1 MIKREIK
8 GIDSEVELAR
18 IHANMDAAFEQLN
31 ESIEKSKAALG
42 VTGRVMTHEEIEQ
55 ETERAKLTID
65 GWSVAIGIQPF
76 MLAFMSF
83 FFS

>member
-8 GIDSEVELAR
+8 VIDSDVELAR

-42 VTGRVMTHEEIEQ
+42 VTERVMTHEEIEQ
-55 ETERAKLTID
+55 ETVRAKLTID
-65 GWSVAIGIQPF
+65 SWSVAIGIQPF